1 MLWQGAELLCPLSLA
16 FHNEPRH
23 METGSLQTGR
33 ERVLRKMSDFI
44 PDTEGTLSQITR
56 MQEIM
61 GVLLLMVN
69 GRLVFFVCFSLS
81 A

>member
-1 MLWQGAELLCPLSLA
+1 
-16 FHNEPRH
+16 
-23 METGSLQTGR
+23 METDSLQTGR

-69 GRLVFFVCFSLS
+69 GRLDFFVCFLLSFYFSLDS
-81 A
+81 RNFNELDTCLRFFL